1 MLLVE
6 DAVLDGSLQRLH
18 GRSQAP
24 GLPLRRPEETGDR
37 PEGNSSHFPFW
48 PLPPPSVQRG
58 SCRAGE
64 GEGSLSSVKEL
75 GTGRGITYFSL
86 GVQLAQGAHMCLALA
101 GASDRWMAND
111 LCLHLGQL
119 AVSHKLQPLLCAGWL
134 YTPAPDIP
142 TALPQDPPSS
152 QTGQFPAFPLL
163 SPDWYP
169 LSPTLLVFILE
180 IFLIFICS
188 CLHSPCPLPASHL
201 PFEPLSHRAHHG
213 PFYQPQTNQS
223 LPFPSLSWFPTALGS
238 SLGSSVHHS
247 RCCVLA
253 STSLQPNASREPPI
267 TVPLQRQAASSPGRS
282 P

>member
-1 MLLVE
+1 M
-6 DAVLDGSLQRLH
+6 
-18 GRSQAP
+18 
-24 GLPLRRPEETGDR
+24 
-37 PEGNSSHFPFW
+37 
-48 PLPPPSVQRG
+48 
-58 SCRAGE
+58 
-64 GEGSLSSVKEL
+64 
-75 GTGRGITYFSL
+75 GRGITYFSL

-142 TALPQDPPSS
+142 TALPQDRPSS

-169 LSPTLLVFILE
+169 LCPTLLVFILE

-213 PFYQPQTNQS
+213 PISPKPTGLSPSQAFPGFPLPLGLAWAPQCITQDAVFWALPPFSPMPPGNPLSLCHSSARLPLPLGGPLDHPTLSEHQGPTSEAQS
-223 LPFPSLSWFPTALGS
+223 SWQGL
-238 SLGSSVHHS
+238 VM
-247 RCCVLA
+247 
-253 STSLQPNASREPPI
+253 
-267 TVPLQRQAASSPGRS
+267 
-282 P
+282 